1 MRLRERKSGGLPGR
15 DCTMSKEPHDELDEE
30 KQSGMEERAEELLG
44 QERKRNEELLTRMKY
59 LQADFENYRKRVEKE
74 MQAVEERSLRGLVA
88 RLLTV
93 LDELELAVEN
103 AEKPDQEKAVSEGI
117 SMVYKNLSA
126 VMKSVGLKRIDSV
139 GMPFDPKLHEA
150 VEKIQGSGERDT
162 VIEEIRSGYTFGG
175 EVLRPSMVKVE
186 LAPKKMVGK
195 EAKAN
200 E

>member
-1 MRLRERKSGGLPGR
+1 
-15 DCTMSKEPHDELDEE
+15 MSKDSDELNE
-30 KQSGMEERAEELLG
+30 KKQPQMQPGTDELLA

-59 LQADFENYRKRVEKE
+59 LQADFENYRRRVEKE
-74 MQAVEERSLRGLVA
+74 MQAVEEHSLRSLVT

-93 LDELELAVEN
+93 LDELELAVEI
-103 AEKPDQEKAVSEGI
+103 AEKPDREKTVSEGI
-117 SMVYKNLSA
+117 GMVYKNLNA
-126 VMKSVGLKRIDSV
+126 VMKSVGLKKIESM

-150 VEKIQGSGERDT
+150 VEKVQGSAERDA
-162 VIEEIRSGYTFGG
+162 VIEEIRSGYTFRG

-186 LAPKKMVGK
+186 LAPKKVVGK